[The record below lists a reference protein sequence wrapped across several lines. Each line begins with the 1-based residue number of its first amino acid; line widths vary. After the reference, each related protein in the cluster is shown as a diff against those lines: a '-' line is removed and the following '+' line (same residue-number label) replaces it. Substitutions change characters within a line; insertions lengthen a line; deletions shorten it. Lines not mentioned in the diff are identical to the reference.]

1 MVVMQLDDL
10 SFIALAK
17 RNPDKAFLYLVDHYS
32 DMVFSACLNLVLQ
45 REDAEDLTQEV
56 FTSAYTS
63 LSTFKGNSKVST
75 WLYSIALN
83 KSKEFLRNKTR
94 QKRSGHHV
102 QLDGEQMQWIHE
114 GLVELDHPGVLLENK
129 ERAAIYFTA
138 LEQLPA
144 TQREAWVLHKMEGL
158 SYAEVADIMET
169 TISSVESLMFRA
181 RKGLQ
186 TLLGDFYEKNSI

>member
-1 MVVMQLDDL
+1 MQLDDQ
-10 SFIALAK
+10 SFILLAE
-17 RNPDKAFLYLVDHYS
+17 RNPDKAFLYLVDQYS
-32 DMVFSACLNLVLQ
+32 DMVFSVCVNLVLQ

-63 LSTFKGNSKVST
+63 LGSFQGNSKLST

-102 QLDGEQMQWIHE
+102 QVDGEHMQWMQS

-129 ERAAIYFTA
+129 ERAAIYYTA
-138 LEQLPA
+138 LEQLP
-144 TQREAWVLHKMEGL
+144 TNQREAWVLHKNEGL
-158 SYAEVADIMET
+158 SYAEVAEIMNT
-169 TISSVESLMFRA
+169 SISSIESLMFRA

-186 TLLGDFYEKNSI
+186 QLLRDFYEKNRM

>member
-1 MVVMQLDDL
+1 MQLDDQ
-10 SFIALAK
+10 SFILLAE
-17 RNPDKAFLYLVDHYS
+17 RNPDKAFLFLVDQYS
-32 DMVFSACLNLVLQ
+32 DMVFSVCLNLVLQ

-63 LSTFKGNSKVST
+63 LASFQGNSKVST

-94 QKRSGHHV
+94 QKRSGYHV
-102 QLDGEQMQWIHE
+102 QVDGEQMQWLHS
-114 GLVELDHPGVLLENK
+114 GLVELDHPGVQLENK

-138 LEQLPA
+138 LEQLPSA
-144 TQREAWVLHKMEGL
+144 QREAWILHKTEGL
-158 SYAEVADIMET
+158 SYTEVAEIMET
-169 TISSVESLMFRA
+169 TVSSVESLMFRA

-186 TLLGDFYEKNSI
+186 NLLRDFYEKNRT